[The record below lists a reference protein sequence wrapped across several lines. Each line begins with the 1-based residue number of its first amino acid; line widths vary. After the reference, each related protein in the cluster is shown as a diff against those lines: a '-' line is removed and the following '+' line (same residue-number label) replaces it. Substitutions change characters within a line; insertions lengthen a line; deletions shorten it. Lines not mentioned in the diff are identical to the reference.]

1 MIEEDKQ
8 DNTGGMNPDPAESDA
23 GRRSGDRDPE
33 SSRPAA
39 EGVDVPENGEGADGD
54 EEKVYLPGGD
64 KTREEIE
71 RQFRNNPRYAML
83 FDHSEEEKKVPQW
96 SITVGGLRLTS
107 KRILILAG
115 FFLVILLCLGGSVY
129 YAFKDYGKYKRYM
142 AASALLEAGDYDAAK
157 KLFAKVLQED
167 PNKEPAIEAMAQIYH
182 HYGDWNNE
190 AFFRQ
195 RIMRLNLL
203 DKDAFHAFLESAFRA
218 RNFGS
223 IYSLLNLKVLD
234 NPELPPDEGA
244 LYLIAS
250 LNSGHTSNG
259 RVFYETR
266 KKSDPDYFLSTERG
280 RLAEFQLTSGTLSRD
295 QARQEI
301 STLDQIQDPQTRF
314 EKIILLVR
322 ILSKETDPQSD
333 EDVESLLLQA
343 TEINSFAG
351 APILAKYYFSHY
363 RFDDTIRICD
373 DYLKTRIN
381 AILPILYGESCVL
394 SGQPEKLQ
402 QVADLIRPLRG
413 RQAKI
418 ITAYLDALKAFS
430 EGDDAR
436 LPLLLQVAGSTI
448 ETPLSSL
455 MRFHIALKQDSSK
468 EILHRLFRIMREQP
482 FMDFPQRIRTA
493 ALQYLLEKTKN
504 DLESTP
510 ELLTVCAEIASLIQT
525 PDDDVSFLQR
535 IILTDHFKR
544 DVLTEEEL
552 QSALN
557 AFPGDP
563 VLLMIASKFYLSNGK
578 PSRAMDYIT
587 EYKNLNDIPEKN
599 RSADILHMLTLDQL
613 NRKDEAEK
621 EFRTLVENDDNE
633 DLLCLYFEFCIENG
647 FAESLKSL
655 AAWLEALPANS
666 PRRSA
671 LPFVRAEILLAEG
684 KNEEALSIF
693 EKSTSDDPRFIFHA
707 ASRLSEAKRNDIAF
721 ARYLSIKDTYPDK
734 ALVYLNLSELSSDK
748 GDMKNALDYAR
759 AAWQEDPNTMLVRYL
774 YAKRLYEAGQY
785 AESVSVLKFP
795 QYKAFFPEEMLDLWS
810 KAIRAQIKNDFA
822 AERYTP
828 AMEGTKF
835 LLIYFPED
843 KFGLDYL
850 NRLDR
855 IRRHETIG
863 GSGTK

>member
-8 DNTGGMNPDPAESDA
+8 DHAGGMNPDPAESEA
-23 GRRSGDRDPE
+23 GPRSADRAPE
-33 SSRPAA
+33 SSCPA
-39 EGVDVPENGEGADGD
+39 EGVDAPENGAGEDGD
-54 EEKVYLPGGD
+54 EDKIYLPGGD

-71 RQFRNNPRYAML
+71 RHFRNNPRYAML
-83 FDHSEEEKKVPQW
+83 FDHSKDKKKVPQW
-96 SITVGGLRLTS
+96 SITVGGLRLTL

-129 YAFKDYGKYKRYM
+129 YAFKDYGKYRRYM
-142 AASALLEAGDYDAAK
+142 SASALLEAGDYEEAK
-157 KLFAKVLQED
+157 KLFVKVLKED

-195 RIMRLNLL
+195 RIMRLNPL
-203 DKDAFHAFLESAFRA
+203 DQNAFHAFLESAFRA

-244 LYLIAS
+244 LYLISA
-250 LNSGHTSNG
+250 LNSGHTSAG
-259 RVFYETR
+259 KVFYETR
-266 KKSDPDYFLSTERG
+266 KKSDPDYFLGTERG
-280 RLAEFQLTSGTLSRD
+280 RLAEFQLTSGTLNRD
-295 QARQEI
+295 QARHEI

-322 ILSKETDPQSD
+322 ILSKETDSRSD
-333 EDVESLLLQA
+333 EDVESLLIKA

-351 APILAKYYFSHY
+351 APILAKYYFSRY

-402 QVADLIRPLRG
+402 QIADLIRPIRG

-430 EGDDAR
+430 DGDDAR

-455 MRFHIALKQDSSK
+455 MRFHVALKQDTPK
-468 EILHRLFRIMREQP
+468 EIQHRLFRIMRDRP

-493 ALQYLLEKTKN
+493 ALQYLLEKSEK
-504 DLESTP
+504 DLESSP
-510 ELLTVCAEIASLIQT
+510 ELLNVCAEIAALIQT

-544 DVLTEEEL
+544 DVLTEEEI
-552 QSALN
+552 QSAMKT
-557 AFPGDP
+557 FPGDP
-563 VLLMIASKFYLSNGK
+563 VLLLIAAKYYLSNGK
-578 PSRAMDYIT
+578 TNRAMDYIT
-587 EYKNLNDIPEKN
+587 EYMNMDDIPEKN
-599 RSADILHMLTLDQL
+599 KSSADVLHMVTLDQL
-613 NRKDEAEK
+613 NRKAEAEK
-621 EFRTLVENDDNE
+621 EFRSLVENGDSE
-633 DLLCLYFEFCIENG
+633 DLLFLYFEFCIENG
-647 FAESLKSL
+647 FTESLKSL
-655 AAWLEALPANS
+655 EGWLEGLPANS
-666 PRRSA
+666 PKRPA
-671 LPFVRAEILLAEG
+671 LPFVHAEILLAEG
-684 KNEEALSIF
+684 KDDEALGIF

-707 ASRLSEAKRNDIAF
+707 ASRLAEANRNDIAF
-721 ARYLSIKDTYPDK
+721 AKYLSIKDTYPDK

-759 AAWQEDPNTMLVRYL
+759 AAWQEDPSTMLVRYL

-795 QYKAFFPEEMLDLWS
+795 QYKAYFPKKMLDLWS
-810 KAIRAQIKNDFA
+810 QAIHAQIKSDFSA
-822 AERYTP
+822 GRYTP
-828 AMEGTKF
+828 AMEATKF

-843 KFGLDYL
+843 KSGLDYL
-850 NRLDR
+850 DKLER

-863 GSGTK
+863 GSVTK